1 MQLCFLIKRS
11 FHEEVIP
18 NSNMTI
24 STLSSTK
31 ILTSNFS
38 IQTNSQEFIESISPE
53 NSSST
58 STTKTTITID
68 TDRDLTT
75 EIFKLSN
82 STTKLKSNDSILP
95 LTVHSNITETILSST
110 KNVITINFTV
120 QLTSKEL
127 ISTNLTE
134 YLTNSTAETAST
146 TKIIETKPIKNTS
159 DFQHRSSTSKP
170 IKTLATIKEIFTA
183 EEINKICLNAKVL
196 NDSFDISKGCYN
208 KCRDSRYNETHSE
221 WIGFLSNV
229 SFPNI
234 FPLNERCLINLLWEK
249 EGNF

>member
-1 MQLCFLIKRS
+1 MQLCFLIKHS
-11 FHEEVIP
+11 FHEEVIL

-58 STTKTTITID
+58 STTITTITID

-82 STTKLKSNDSILP
+82 STTTLTSNDSIPP
-95 LTVHSNITETILSST
+95 LSVHSNITETILSCT
-110 KNVITINFTV
+110 KNVITISFTV

-127 ISTNLTE
+127 ISINFTE
-134 YLTNSTAETAST
+134 YLTSSTAETAST
-146 TKIIETKPIKNTS
+146 TKIIET
-159 DFQHRSSTSKP
+159 
-170 IKTLATIKEIFTA
+170 
-183 EEINKICLNAKVL
+183 
-196 NDSFDISKGCYN
+196 
-208 KCRDSRYNETHSE
+208 
-221 WIGFLSNV
+221 
-229 SFPNI
+229 
-234 FPLNERCLINLLWEK
+234 
-249 EGNF
+249 

>member
-1 MQLCFLIKRS
+1 
-11 FHEEVIP
+11 
-18 NSNMTI
+18 MTI

-31 ILTSNFS
+31 ILTSNFT
-38 IQTNSQEFIESISPE
+38 IQTNSLEFIESISPG
-53 NSSST
+53 NPSST
-58 STTKTTITID
+58 LTSKTTIDID

-82 STTKLKSNDSILP
+82 STTTLKLNDSITP
-95 LTVHSNITETILSST
+95 LTAHLNITETILSST
-110 KNVITINFTV
+110 KNAITTNLTV

-127 ISTNLTE
+127 VSTSFTE
-134 YLTNSTAETAST
+134 YLTNSIAGTAST
-146 TKIIETKPIKNTS
+146 TKITETKPIKNTT
-159 DFQHRSSTSKP
+159 DFQNISYSTS
-170 IKTLATIKEIFTA
+170 INTFTTTKEILTA
-183 EEINKICLNAKVL
+183 EEINKICLSAKVL

-234 FPLNERCLINLLWEK
+234 FPLNDSCLINLLWEK